1 MGKGWW
7 AHALV
12 ITIIA
17 SLVAVHHASLKQ
29 KKPTKVRGFIATE
42 FVTILLVPMD
52 SKPNFNWFGQMK
64 WMLPVHTSW
73 PCHFSEEV
81 STYHHFQHV
90 FLPSGRF
97 WKVSQFAVLYQGP
110 TTLWIFRFASG
121 RCSAVWVQGASS
133 VCWKCSKK
141 SSTELNASCKANVF
155 LQPDYSSLEFQIFFC
170 FQRLIFFDIS
180 HSTHITIKPS
190 SPSNHPV
197 LYATITEMSFVEQFQ
212 ALYLAPNVLRCHCR
226 RRRRR
231 GCCRRFKKRLFSLMG
246 FFRDSF
252 LIHLLLIHWNQ
263 TTKQYVFF
271 FFCLL

>member
-52 SKPNFNWFGQMK
+52 SKPNFNCFGQMK

-90 FLPSGRF
+90 FLPS

-110 TTLWIFRFASG
+110 TKGNTHNFVDI
-121 RCSAVWVQGASS
+121 S
-133 VCWKCSKK
+133 VCFWQVFRCFQGPRCIIRLLKVLQKVFHRTQRLLQGECF
-141 SSTELNASCKANVF
+141 SSTRLFFVRISDLF
-155 LQPDYSSLEFQIFFC
+155 LLPAFHFFSY
-170 FQRLIFFDIS
+170 FPIPF
-180 HSTHITIKPS
+180 T
-190 SPSNHPV
+190 SPSNHHHRQ
-197 LYATITEMSFVEQFQ
+197 TIRSSMPPS
-212 ALYLAPNVLRCHCR
+212 R
-226 RRRRR
+226 RWA
-231 GCCRRFKKRLFSLMG
+231 S
-246 FFRDSF
+246 
-252 LIHLLLIHWNQ
+252 
-263 TTKQYVFF
+263 
-271 FFCLL
+271 